1 MQPNSQVFDER
12 LALYKSS
19 GASSSGP
26 EKVFFFFLSCN
37 LPSAVL
43 YVLYTALL
51 Q

>member
-19 GASSSGP
+19 GASRSGL
-26 EKVFFFFLSCN
+26 EKVFFLSCN

>member
-19 GASSSGP
+19 GASSSGL
-26 EKVFFFFLSCN
+26 EKVFFFLSCN